1 MGFGGLVSGLVVLG
15 FCEVGWGSGG
25 VGRGNGSLVSGFRFF
40 LTAVAGFDFWLRGLA
55 VNLP

>member
-1 MGFGGLVSGLVVLG
+1 MLGLVVLG

>member
-1 MGFGGLVSGLVVLG
+1 MWGWVVWGFGEGGG
-15 FCEVGWGSGG
+15 GSGG